1 MAGEQK
7 PSSNLLEPFI
17 LLANGTSDSALTALI
32 SQVLEAPG
40 VHVFGEL
47 LELVNVQE
55 LAGVSATYFQLLN
68 LFAYGAYPDYIANKE
83 SLPKLSTAQQNKLK
97 DLPIVSLASRM
108 KCIPDSVLLENLQMR
123 SLRELED
130 LIIDILHGK
139 LDQPTTNQLLEVDV
153 CIGRDIH
160 KKDIN
165 NIIKTLHEWCDGCEA
180 VLLGME
186 QRVLRA
192 NQYKENSYQTQQQEE
207 TEVTNIEKMLKAT
220 TSSSTQEME
229 QQMAE
234 LECPS
239 C

>member
-55 LAGVSATYFQLLN
+55 LAG
-68 LFAYGAYPDYIANKE
+68 
-83 SLPKLSTAQQNKLK
+83 
-97 DLPIVSLASRM
+97 
-108 KCIPDSVLLENLQMR
+108 CIPDSVLLENLQMR